1 MNILISEAL
10 LFDKNFFIE
19 YSDKNWKYSA
29 SLSHFHRSYEI
40 YYLLE
45 NDIHYYINNKVY
57 HLTPGTVIV
66 VPPNTIHTTRVLNQQ
81 DRKRILINLPLR
93 YVDSFLKDD
102 PDLLK
107 KLHTPPFNTTGE
119 EKEKIEGLFF
129 AILKEFN
136 QVAPRKILIKSLL
149 GQLLVELG
157 EISQKNFKS
166 YISDCDDAPT
176 KRMLEIIDYINLH
189 YREKITLDTLSET
202 FFLNPSY
209 ISRSFKDKFNFS
221 FSDYLRTVRVKE
233 ACQLLE
239 SSSLK
244 LDKIA
249 ESTGFNDSSDL
260 CRTFKSVMGTTPSKY
275 KWSRRDSL
283 KKY

>member
-1 MNILISEAL
+1 MISEAL
-10 LFDKNFFIE
+10 LFDQNFYTE

-29 SLSHFHRSYEI
+29 NLTHFHRSYEI

-45 NDIHYYINNKVY
+45 NDVNYYINNKVY

-66 VPPNTIHTTRVLNQQ
+66 VPPNTIHTTRSLNQT

-93 YVDSFLKDD
+93 YIDSFLQDD

-107 KLHTPPFNTTGE
+107 KLHTPPFNITGE
-119 EKEKIEGLFF
+119 KREKIEGLFF

-136 QVAPRKILIKSLL
+136 EITPRKVLIKSLL
-149 GQLLVELG
+149 GQLLIELG
-157 EISQKNFKS
+157 EISQANFKS
-166 YISDCDDAPT
+166 YITDCDDAPT
-176 KRMLEIIDYINLH
+176 KRMLDIIDYINLH
-189 YREKITLDTLSET
+189 YREKITLDTLSQT

-221 FSDYLRTVRVKE
+221 FLDYLRTVRVKE

-239 SSSLK
+239 NSSLK
-244 LDKIA
+244 LEEIA
-249 ESTGFNDSSDL
+249 ESTGFNDSTDL
-260 CRTFKSVMGTTPSKY
+260 CRTFKSIMRTTPSKY
-275 KWSRRDSL
+275 KSSRRTTT
-283 KKY
+283 KNQN